1 MAVTAEQIVEYL
13 RSEAGRPLKADELAK
28 ELEIPANEMDS
39 FNKLLAE
46 LEQQGVVYQGK
57 QQHYAAPSNINLVVG
72 TLHIIKSGA
81 GFVVPDEG
89 EGDLYIPEEALKT
102 AVDGDRV
109 IARVEK
115 KKRRDKQEGSIVRI
129 LNRARETVVG
139 VYHPAKN
146 FGFVVPEASLKLSSD
161 VFVPPGEENGATEG
175 DVVVVRIT
183 SWGEKHR
190 GPVGN
195 VDKVIGKKGD
205 PGVDILAV
213 LYGHELPVE
222 FPADVV
228 EEAEA
233 LRERGITD
241 ADLVYREDLREELI
255 FTIDPVDAKDHDD
268 ALSIKRTDEGYEVGI
283 HIADVSF
290 YVTEGS
296 KLDAE
301 ALRRGTSVYMVDRT
315 IPMLPE
321 ALSSDLCSLRE
332 NEDRMAFSV
341 IARLDEEGTLLQ
353 SRLSRT
359 VIRSR
364 HKLAYE
370 QAQAVIDGQGSIDAE
385 TDDAIRMLVEVSR
398 MLREKR
404 MERGSLDFD
413 LPEARVV
420 LNQDGEPTDIRKVER
435 LESHRLIEDFM
446 LLANEIVAKR
456 GAKAELPFLYRVHE
470 RPDEERIEQLR
481 EFAKTFGYDISQKR
495 KPTPKDL
502 QRFLE
507 RIQGRPEERLLS
519 TVTLRSMRQ
528 ARYSHENLGHF
539 GLAAKFY
546 THFTSPI
553 RRYPDLIV
561 HRICAHAFLNEEN
574 VRQTMNTTMLP
585 EIARVSSE
593 RERVAVDAERDSIEL
608 KKVEFMERH
617 LGEDF
622 MGTISGV
629 AAFGF
634 FVLLDDYYVE
644 GMVHVSAL
652 EDDYYRFR
660 EERYEIV
667 GEHTGRRFRLGDRLK
682 VQVARVNREER
693 KIDFVVLEEQGSR
706 TRGRN
711 RPGKKGGGGGGRK
724 GKKHRQ
730 PKGGKG
736 RKSRAIA

>member
-1 MAVTAEQIVEYL
+1 MAVTPEQIVDYL
-13 RSEAGRPLKADELAK
+13 RSEAGRPLTADELAEK
-28 ELEIPANEMDS
+28 LNVETSEQSEFNALLEELEG
-39 FNKLLAE
+39 
-46 LEQQGVVYQGK
+46 QGVVYRGK
-57 QQHYAAPSNINLVVG
+57 GNRYAAPSSINLVVG
-72 TLHIIKSGA
+72 SLHIIKSGA

-89 EGDLYIPEEALKT
+89 DGDLYIPQDALKS

-109 IARVEK
+109 VARVEK
-115 KKRRDKQEGSIVRI
+115 KKRGDKREGSVVRV
-129 LNRARETVVG
+129 LRRARETVVG
-139 VYHPAKN
+139 VYHPSKN
-146 FGFVVPEASLKLSSD
+146 FGFVVPEASLRMSTD
-161 VFVPPGEENGATEG
+161 IFVPPGEAGAATEG
-175 DVVVVRIT
+175 DVVVVHIT

-190 GPVGN
+190 GPVGE
-195 VDKVIGKKGD
+195 VTKVLGKMGE

-233 LRERGITD
+233 LRARGITGG
-241 ADLVYREDLREELI
+241 DLANREDLREELI

-268 ALSIKRTDEGYEVGI
+268 ALSIKRLDDGGFEVGI
-283 HIADVSF
+283 HIADVSY

-332 NEDRMAFSV
+332 NEDRLAMSV
-341 IARLDEEGTLLQ
+341 IARLDAAGELQ
-353 SRLSRT
+353 AHKLVRS

-370 QAQAVIDGQGSIDAE
+370 QAQEVIEGKGSIDAE
-385 TDDAIRMLVEVSR
+385 TDAAILMLVELSR

-404 MERGSLDFD
+404 LERGSLDFD
-413 LPEARVV
+413 LPEARVI
-420 LNQDGEPTDIRKVER
+420 LNKEGYPTDIQKIER

-446 LLANEIVAKR
+446 LLANEIVARK
-456 GAKAELPFLYRVHE
+456 GARAKLPFLYRIHE
-470 RPDEERIEQLR
+470 RPDEERIAQLG
-481 EFAKTFGYDISQKR
+481 EFAKTFGYSLSSHK
-495 KPTPKDL
+495 KPSPKDL
-502 QRFLE
+502 QRLLE
-507 RIQGRPEERLLS
+507 KIKGRPEERLLS
-519 TVTLRSMRQ
+519 TVVLRSMRQ
-528 ARYSHENLGHF
+528 ARYSNENVGHF

-561 HRICAHAFLNEEN
+561 HRICAHAFLNDEN
-574 VRQTMNTTMLP
+574 VREAMNARLLP
-585 EIARVSSE
+585 EIARISSE
-593 RERVAVDAERDSIEL
+593 RERVAVDAERDSIDL

-617 LGEDF
+617 LGDEF
-622 MGTISGV
+622 AGTISGV

-634 FVLLDDYYVE
+634 FVLLDAYFVE

-652 EDDYYRFR
+652 QDDYYEFR
-660 EERYEIV
+660 EDRYEIV
-667 GEHTGRRFRLGDRLK
+667 GKHSGRRFRLGDRVR

-693 KIDFVVLEEQGSR
+693 KIDFVVIDDQ
-706 TRGRN
+706 TGRVRKPRKKSED
-711 RPGKKGGGGGGRK
+711 RPR
-724 GKKHRQ
+724 
-730 PKGGKG
+730 KGGKK
-736 RKSRAIA
+736 RKSRAAA